1 MEMLSD
7 NVLLETWNNN
17 SNKNVQKYNTLL
29 ETKYLRLT
37 NNMDLQKGVIVS
49 TREITSD
56 LLISLVYKRIKE
68 EEFVYPIYSFVMFDI
83 SASLPPEKSRI
94 SKYCIYKSENFDIM
108 ETIINYK
115 LNSIMNTI
123 NVTIDEKFKSL
134 MNLNFKSIKY
144 KLGNK
149 QLVDILIKP
158 ETPEFIPSMS
168 NIILSQNSKLLS
180 SNNNNNPK
188 ITKSDVLPPILNA
201 TIEETNAKKEKND
214 TVVTSHISE
223 NIYTEDLNDIM
234 FTFENSRIEKYNAA
248 SSSRIIL

>member
-1 MEMLSD
+1 MEKLND

-17 SNKNVQKYNTLL
+17 SNKTTHKYNTLL
-29 ETKYLRLT
+29 ETKYLKLT
-37 NNMDLQKGVIVS
+37 NNIDIQNSVVVS
-49 TREITSD
+49 TREINSD

-68 EEFVYPIYSFVMFDI
+68 EEYVYPIYSFIMFDI
-83 SASLPPEKSRI
+83 SPFIPPENSRI

-123 NVTIDEKFKSL
+123 NVTIDEKFKSM

-158 ETPEFIPSMS
+158 ESPEMIPSMS
-168 NIILSQNSKLLS
+168 SIILNTST
-180 SNNNNNPK
+180 K
-188 ITKSDVLPPILNA
+188 ITNKKVVQNRPREIVNIVTEEEEQQHSRVQGCVSDLQTP
-201 TIEETNAKKEKND
+201 THTH
-214 TVVTSHISE
+214 THSHTHLS
-223 NIYTEDLNDIM
+223 L
-234 FTFENSRIEKYNAA
+234 S
-248 SSSRIIL
+248 